1 MKKFDAIKWIRGV
14 RDAQHARNKD
24 LPPDEK
30 LKKTKSEAEAFRA
43 SRANSN
49 VSSGA
54 SGEDSP

>member
-1 MKKFDAIKWIRGV
+1 VKKFDAIKWLRGV
-14 RDAQHARNKD
+14 RDAQYARNKD

-30 LKKTKSEAEAFRA
+30 LENTKSEAKAFRA
-43 SRANSN
+43 SRANGS